1 MGKKLVIIELKITL
15 RYEKKFTFL
24 SEGLASATWCQSFP
38 KVVFKA
44 SMIYLKI
51 EFVLVAN

>member
-1 MGKKLVIIELKITL
+1 MGEKLVIIELKIII
-15 RYEKKFTFL
+15 RYSKIFTFL

-44 SMIYLKI
+44 SIIYLKI
-51 EFVLVAN
+51 

>member
-1 MGKKLVIIELKITL
+1 MGEKLVIIELKLII
-15 RYEKKFTFL
+15 RYSKIFTFL